1 MYPAAVRSFVLRIQS
16 IRERNDWRSL
26 RRKLADRI
34 LRIFFRAEV
43 SRVVWLEIDAVAGTV
58 GNPDYTFRFLTADE
72 IAFYAK
78 DSAYELGPEM
88 ADRARAGRDL
98 CFAALSGDRLAAFG
112 WYALESIEPEHADG
126 IAFSYPSDVAFMYF
140 GFTHPDFRGARL
152 HGQTM
157 ALALQE
163 LSKRGVTKLVSIV
176 SWTNEASLKSCW
188 RLGYQDLG
196 RMIAIGSRKNAF
208 GLYPRKAK
216 ALGVKFGSKAKRRPA
231 ASHLSS

>member
-1 MYPAAVRSFVLRIQS
+1 MYPAAVRSLAVRLQS

-26 RRKLADRI
+26 RRKLADRF
-34 LRIFFRAEV
+34 LRTFLRAEV
-43 SRVVWLEIDAVAGTV
+43 SRVVWLEADAVAATV
-58 GNPDYTFRFLTADE
+58 GHPDYTFRFLTADE
-72 IAFYAK
+72 VALYSQ
-78 DSAYELGPEM
+78 DPAYELSPAM
-88 ADRARAGRDL
+88 TDRARAGRDL
-98 CFAALSGDRLAAFG
+98 CFAALSGDKLAAFG

-126 IAFSYPSDVAFMYF
+126 VALSYPPDVAFMYF

-163 LSKRGVTKLVSIV
+163 LSKRGVTKLVSMV
-176 SWTNEASLKSCW
+176 GWTNDASLKSCW

-196 RMIAIGSRKNAF
+196 RMIAVGSRHNAF

-216 ALGVKFGSKAKRRPA
+216 ALGVKFGRRAKRRPTA
-231 ASHLSS
+231 

>member
-1 MYPAAVRSFVLRIQS
+1 MYPAAVRSLILRIQS

-26 RRKLADRI
+26 RRKLADRV

-43 SRVVWLEIDAVAGTV
+43 SRVVWLEADAVAGTV

-72 IAFYAK
+72 VAFYAQ
-78 DSAYELGPEM
+78 DPAYELSPAM
-88 ADRARAGRDL
+88 ADRVRAGRDL
-98 CFAALSGDRLAAFG
+98 CFAALLGDRLAAFG

-126 IAFSYPSDVAFMYF
+126 IAFSYPPDVAFMYF

-196 RMIAIGSRKNAF
+196 RMIAIGNRKNAF

-216 ALGVKFGSKAKRRPA
+216 ALGVKFGRSAKKRPA
-231 ASHLSS
+231 PIV